1 MANPITLNLPD
12 KIMEKVE
19 ETAVSLG
26 RNVETL
32 LEEWISQRVYADDVM
47 TVLTR
52 ATSLPIYTPLGGEK
66 TAQALWEYLQETN
79 DIDESSAP
87 GED

>member
-1 MANPITLNLPD
+1 MANSITLNLPD

-52 ATSLPIYTPLGGEK
+52 ATSLPIYSGEK